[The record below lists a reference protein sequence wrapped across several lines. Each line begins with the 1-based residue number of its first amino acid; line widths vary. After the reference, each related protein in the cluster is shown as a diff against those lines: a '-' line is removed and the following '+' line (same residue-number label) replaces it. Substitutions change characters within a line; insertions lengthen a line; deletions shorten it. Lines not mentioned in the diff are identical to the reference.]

1 MKKKLYFYIWV
12 SPDFEQ
18 NIAVLTHKICLKRY
32 IGVFDEV
39 NFVVATDDY
48 PSIDG
53 DLLKGISFIKDVCGD
68 MEYNLMIVKNDK
80 HFGELESFRELIL
93 PLISKDK
100 DEMVFHGHVKGVNDV
115 TIPYR
120 NVNSV
125 LRWIIS
131 MYYYS
136 LEYTEEAENKL
147 IDGAMYGSLLT
158 KFPKRDGNLKYH
170 DKLYIGSFYWFNPK
184 NVKKYMV
191 GNIDELADRFCVEN
205 LSQIVDEHKLFSHN
219 DLITENTIADLYNLK
234 KEQWQTYL
242 SYYGDSGALYEIQN
256 DIIASAY
263 RNAGIILPN
272 TEDNLD
278 IFVIS
283 HKNFETER
291 VNPIYKIVCS
301 ENDDVVS
308 DKLKVI
314 KVPATLANDG
324 WSEWQKIFEIF
335 RGNAGKLKEYVGIC
349 HYHRYLNFGND
360 VNYVPN
366 MNELF
371 KDADVCVCNR
381 VHVTGGLR
389 QQYGACHCIEDY
401 DICGEVIKDLYP
413 DMYNTFV
420 GESYFGKSMLAGN
433 IIILKRDDFINLCNF
448 MFDVLFEYCERVGID
463 DTSNESFHEHVKNN
477 MDKYSK
483 KHYIDDVNF
492 EQQSRIPAFLSER
505 LLTVWVMYT
514 FKRIRLF
521 EMIEN

>member
-1 MKKKLYFYIWV
+1 MKFV
-12 SPDFEQ
+12 
-18 NIAVLTHKICLKRY
+18 KR
-32 IGVFDEV
+32 E
-39 NFVVATDDY
+39 NA
-48 PSIDG
+48 
-53 DLLKGISFIKDVCGD
+53 
-68 MEYNLMIVKNDK
+68 
-80 HFGELESFRELIL
+80 LE
-93 PLISKDK
+93 
-100 DEMVFHGHVKGVNDV
+100 M
-115 TIPYR
+115 
-120 NVNSV
+120 
-125 LRWIIS
+125 
-131 MYYYS
+131 
-136 LEYTEEAENKL
+136 
-147 IDGAMYGSLLT
+147 
-158 KFPKRDGNLKYH
+158 
-170 DKLYIGSFYWFNPK
+170 
-184 NVKKYMV
+184 
-191 GNIDELADRFCVEN
+191 DRR
-205 LSQIVDEHKLFSHN
+205 
-219 DLITENTIADLYNLK
+219 
-234 KEQWQTYL
+234 
-242 SYYGDSGALYEIQN
+242 IQN